1 MNRRFLSLL
10 LLTALALS
18 LLSGCG
24 GSGSPTVTAEEFC
37 KGMQSFDMAAMQKC
51 IAGDAESIAEDLTF
65 DDPTVQRFVDYMKLS
80 AARMTY
86 SLGEAEISGDSAT
99 VPVTFNYLDASGI
112 LSEAMSD
119 VMGEALN
126 KTLSGEELTEEEI
139 TNLLSDAFQRKQE
152 ILEAAAATETVE
164 LPLVREGGAWKL
176 REVPDEVLNILT
188 SNIFGALGELG

>member
-1 MNRRFLSLL
+1 MR
-10 LLTALALS
+10 
-18 LLSGCG
+18 
-24 GSGSPTVTAEEFC
+24 
-37 KGMQSFDMAAMQKC
+37 
-51 IAGDAESIAEDLTF
+51 
-65 DDPTVQRFVDYMKLS
+65 
-80 AARMTY
+80 
-86 SLGEAEISGDSAT
+86 
-99 VPVTFNYLDASGI
+99 
-112 LSEAMSD
+112 
-119 VMGEALN
+119 ALN